1 MRVRAERSVTP
12 RDAGVGWGERSEPQ
26 RGEAR
31 EGAGVGVRLR
41 LTPTYAGKIWP
52 CAPPGPSPCPLPGGE
67 RDESVR

>member
-41 LTPTYAGKIWP
+41 LTPTYAVR
-52 CAPPGPSPCPLPGGE
+52 L
-67 RDESVR
+67 RDEQG